1 MTIKTRKT
9 RVLVAAVMIAFGWAL
24 MSDAMAAPPQVITL
38 VVDVGSGTSLNMGM
52 GPGGMG
58 GSIMTGGGPVLM
70 DSQQFGTMMHST
82 MTSTMTGMMGGQ
94 TLQQRMMSFDIPG
107 MGTVFA
113 MMAGGNPWTGG
124 KGIIMGGTDGLQGVS
139 GTFTVG
145 AQVGA
150 TQYEFTCTFVVP

>member
-1 MTIKTRKT
+1 
-9 RVLVAAVMIAFGWAL
+9 
-24 MSDAMAAPPQVITL
+24 MAAPPQVITF

-52 GPGGMG
+52 GSGGMG
-58 GSIMTGGGPVLM
+58 GSIMTGGGPVVM
-70 DSQQFGTMMHST
+70 GSQQFGSMMHST

-94 TLQQRMMSFDIPG
+94 TLQHRMMSFELPG
-107 MGTVFA
+107 LGIAFA

-124 KGIIMGGTDGLQGVS
+124 KGIIMGGTDGLQGAS

-150 TQYEFTCTFVVP
+150 TQYQFTCTIVLP

>member
-1 MTIKTRKT
+1 MTIKT

-24 MSDAMAAPPQVITL
+24 MSDAMAAGPFIITL
-38 VVDVGSGTSLNMGM
+38 DVDVGAGASIGM

-58 GSIMTGGGPVLM
+58 GSVMTGGGPVLM
-70 DSQQFGTMMHST
+70 NGQQFGTLMHSSMTAT
-82 MTSTMTGMMGGQ
+82 MQGMMGQTQ
-94 TLQQRMMSFDIPG
+94 TLQHRLMSFEIPG

>member
-1 MTIKTRKT
+1 MKRKG
-9 RVLVAAVMIAFGWAL
+9 LVAALAVVFGWGVATF
-24 MSDAMAAPPQVITL
+24 AMAAPPQVITL

-52 GPGGMG
+52 GPGGMS

-107 MGTVFA
+107 KGTVFA
-113 MMAGGNPWTGG
+113 MIAGGNPWTGG
-124 KGIIMGGTDGLQGVS
+124 KGIIMGGTDGLQGAS

-145 AQVGA
+145 PQVGA

>member
-9 RVLVAAVMIAFGWAL
+9 RALVAAVVIAFGWGL
-24 MSDAMAAPPQVITL
+24 LGDAMAAPPQVITL
-38 VVDVGSGTSLNMGM
+38 VVDVGSGTSVNMGM

-58 GSIMTGGGPVLM
+58 GSIMTGGGPVFKG
-70 DSQQFGTMMHST
+70 SQQLGTMMHST

-94 TLQQRMMSFDIPG
+94 TLQHRVMSFDIPG
-107 MGTVFA
+107 SGTLFA

-124 KGIIMGGTDGLQGVS
+124 KGIIMGGTDGFQGVS
-139 GTFTVG
+139 GTCTVG